1 MKKKKRMNHK
11 DTHPNWANLS
21 DYEKARVRERNYAE
35 RDRLRSIERWKQR
48 LKEYP
53 GDAEEIKYKIWKLEN
68 PDKAPGMDE
77 DFGIRISM
85 VFKKYF
91 DDGGTL
97 EGFSEVMARL
107 NERS

>member
-35 RDRLRSIERWKQR
+35 RDRLRSIERWKQW
-48 LKEYP
+48 LKERP
-53 GDAEEIKYKIWKLEN
+53 EDAEEIKYKIWKLEN
-68 PDKAPGMDE
+68 PDKAPGFTE
-77 DFGIRISM
+77 DFNIRISM
-85 VFKKYF
+85 IFKKYF